1 MGPLLDLRH
10 MGDSASTGAPGIRR
24 RRGLTGMSTRLRI
37 LLWCTLLVAIALAAS
52 VAATRI
58 VLFQNLARETD
69 SDLVHEFVEIGL
81 GTPVAGIP
89 VTGDGATATD
99 AQVLAALARTNPS
112 HRQELIAISDGKV
125 VSTSPRRP
133 PHPVAS
139 DPALVR
145 RWAGVGTPTFG
156 TVRTASGGI
165 RFLAVPVG
173 HDANSGATGAG
184 NVVVAVSFINREQAD
199 VSSTVRIA
207 ATVGL
212 LALLAAIFVAWL
224 IAGRIMAPVRE
235 LERAAR
241 TVSESDLSY
250 RLEVRGDDELARLAA
265 DFNGMFDRVE
275 SAFRTQRQFI
285 DDAGH
290 ELRTPLTVI
299 RGHLEL
305 LGDDPDER
313 REVQAIITD
322 ELDRM
327 SRMVNDL
334 LVLARAERPDF
345 LQPAPVDIAQLT
357 VEVQEKA
364 GSLADRQWL
373 DGGHAE
379 GVTVADRQRLTQ
391 AWMQLA
397 QNATQHTFAGDQI
410 AIGSWSNGDYLE
422 LWVGDSGPGVPEDQ
436 RDALFEG
443 FARAPGTRRDGEHF
457 GLGLPI
463 VRAIALAHDGQV
475 TIGGNVLGGALF
487 TIRIPVIPAVDTNR

>member
-1 MGPLLDLRH
+1 
-10 MGDSASTGAPGIRR
+10 MGDDQPTAGPGIRR
-24 RRGLTGMSTRLRI
+24 RTILSGMSTRVRI
-37 LLWCTLLVAIALAAS
+37 LLWCTLLVAIALTAS
-52 VAATRI
+52 VVATRI

-69 SDLVHEFVEIGL
+69 ADLVHEFVEIGL
-81 GTPVAGIP
+81 GSPVAGSP
-89 VTGDGATATD
+89 VTGAAATVTD
-99 AQVLAALARTNPS
+99 AQVLAALAGANPS
-112 HRQELIAISDGKV
+112 HLQEIVAISDGKV
-125 VSTSPRRP
+125 VATSPHP
-133 PHPVAS
+133 PLHPVAS

-145 RWAGVGTPTFG
+145 RWAAVRTPTFG
-156 TVRTASGGI
+156 TLQTSSGRI
-165 RFLAVPVG
+165 RYLAVPVG
-173 HDANSGATGAG
+173 QDAGPGSAASG
-184 NVVVAVSFINREQAD
+184 NVVVAVSFTDREQAD
-199 VSSTVRIA
+199 VSSTVRVA
-207 ATVGL
+207 STVGL

-224 IAGRIMAPVRE
+224 IAGRILAPVRE

-250 RLEVRGDDELARLAA
+250 RLEVHGDDELARLAV
-265 DFNGMFDRVE
+265 DFNGMLDRVE

-305 LGDDPDER
+305 LGDDPGER
-313 REVQAIITD
+313 REVQAIISD

-345 LQPAPVDIAQLT
+345 LQLAPVDVAQLT
-357 VEVQEKA
+357 AEVQEKA
-364 GSLADRQWL
+364 RSLADRQWL
-373 DGGHAE
+373 DGGHADC
-379 GVTVADRQRLTQ
+379 VTVADRQRLTQ

-397 QNATQHTFAGDQI
+397 QNATQHTSDGDQI
-410 AIGSWSNGDYLE
+410 AIGSWCSDNFLE

-436 RDALFEG
+436 RDALVKG
-443 FARAPGTRRDGEHF
+443 FARVPGTRLDGDHF

-463 VRAIALAHDGQV
+463 VRAIAIAHHGQV

-487 TIRIPVIPAVDTNR
+487 TIRIPVTPVVEASP